1 MKTVY
6 VVSTTFPHDRC
17 SVIGVFET
25 EEGARAELQS
35 FMKDAQPY
43 MEITPLP
50 LEP

>member
-6 VVSTTFPHDRC
+6 VVSTTFPHDRR

-25 EEGARAELQS
+25 EEGAKEEIED
-35 FMKDAQPY
+35 FMAGAQPY
-43 MEITPLP
+43 MEITVLP